1 VIGRLV
7 SRLQRSAALSAALSF
22 VLPGL
27 GQGLSGAIIR
37 GALLA
42 LPVLVLFGF
51 VLAAL
56 GHGMIHL
63 AGQLLQPPVIVAI
76 LVVDVVLLVY
86 RAAAIVDAYLLA
98 QRRHPVRSTRR
109 HRAISIGVL
118 AVLLVT
124 TLSMHAWL
132 GVVELK
138 TYDAV
143 ARITSPYGPNGG
155 VGELPTAAPT
165 PTLAPGAT
173 PGPPTPTP
181 APTPV
186 PPPPWAADGRLN
198 ILLVGGDAG
207 PGRWSLRTD
216 SMILASVDI
225 ATARTSL
232 FGIPRNLVNVPLPPE
247 SAGAFA
253 CKCFPQLLN
262 ALYVYAGAHPNQFPG
277 GDARG
282 YLALQGAVSALTGV
296 QVDGMIVVDLN
307 GFVKLVNALGGI
319 NINVPYAIYD
329 SHYPL
334 EDGSGDVPLYIK
346 AGQQHMDGH
355 LALAYART
363 RHQDDDYHRMV
374 RQQQVLVAIRQA
386 VNPCTIIPRLPD
398 LIDIAGQSLWTD
410 FSIKDLPDILELAAR
425 VKATSIAH
433 YAFDPPTIPEYLNAA
448 GVAKV
453 QAMVANAFKG
463 TAPTP
468 VPTPAPWGVP
478 TLTPSPTPGSIC
490 G

>member
-1 VIGRLV
+1 MIGRFV
-7 SRLQRSAALSAALSF
+7 SRLQRSAALSAGLSF
-22 VLPGL
+22 LFPGL
-27 GQGLSGAIIR
+27 GQGLSGAIVR

-42 LPVLVLFGF
+42 VPVLLLVGF
-51 VLAAL
+51 LVAAL
-56 GHGMIHL
+56 SHGVIRL

-76 LVVDVVLLVY
+76 LVVDVILLVY
-86 RAAAIVDAYLLA
+86 RAAVIVDAYLLA
-98 QRRHPVRSTRR
+98 QRLHPARSTRR
-109 HRAISIGVL
+109 NRAFSIGVL
-118 AVLLVT
+118 GLLLFT
-124 TLSMHAWL
+124 TLSMHAWI
-132 GVVELK
+132 GVVEVK
-138 TYDAV
+138 TYNAV
-143 ARITSPYGPNGG
+143 AAITSPYGPNGG
-155 VGELPTAAPT
+155 VGELPPAVPT
-165 PTLAPGAT
+165 PTLEPGDT
-173 PGPPTPTP
+173 PGPPTPSPT
-181 APTPV
+181 PTPV

-225 ATARTSL
+225 ATARTAL

-319 NINVPYAIYD
+319 NINVPYAVYD

-334 EDGSGDVPLYIK
+334 ENGSGDVPIYIK
-346 AGQQHMDGH
+346 AGPQHMDGH
-355 LALAYART
+355 WALAYART

-386 VNPCTIIPRLPD
+386 VNPCTLIPRLPQ

-410 FSIKDLPDILELAAR
+410 FSVQDLPGLLDLAAR
-425 VKATSIAH
+425 VKAKSIAH

-453 QAMVANAFKG
+453 KAMVANAFKV
-463 TAPTP
+463 TATPTP
-468 VPTPAPWGVP
+468 VATGLPTISS
-478 TLTPSPTPGSIC
+478 PSATPGSIC
-490 G
+490 